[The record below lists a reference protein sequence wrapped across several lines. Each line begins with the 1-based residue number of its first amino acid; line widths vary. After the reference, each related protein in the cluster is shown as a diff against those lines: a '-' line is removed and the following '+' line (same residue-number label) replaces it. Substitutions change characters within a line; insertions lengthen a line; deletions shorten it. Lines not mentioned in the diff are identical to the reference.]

1 MLLIK
6 LTALIMGMVM
16 ALTGMN
22 SVFPQSSFWQEQGK
36 KPVQAACLPQTKEP
50 GDTAER
56 VAVLPVML
64 VEEPIARPAQTGFD
78 IMQTQAYGFNVSGQW
93 TTGPGPDSIPWGI
106 WFSNSDAVLLV
117 DVRPTVPEK
126 NTFTQHW
133 EDTKKALG
141 QSAEEA
147 LGKSLEGIDFY
158 KKQGNE
164 ESTIY
169 VVEFAGSRGDRSW
182 YVTVCYCFGE
192 NYMAEFIGVN
202 PYSAAD
208 CREIT
213 MGAARSFRE
222 LGKSGER
229 EGVKAQGLGQENW
242 PYPYLHN
249 PFAIVS
255 YYMEEEAPGLPSLE
269 RSASDYE
276 IKWKD
281 KGIETIVRA
290 LLEKESGPVM
300 SSDLDRF
307 ESFYVVGWLGDFYRI
322 GMGDR
327 MMEIPSDGLAIRSL
341 EDLQEFGNLVSLTF
355 EVRDVTDVSPLS
367 GLKKLKYLNLMVSP
381 KLSSLDFLNGM
392 PQLEELMMW
401 GESYPEIKDISVFQG
416 MDSLRSVMII
426 LPGIKDISVFAG
438 LPNLETLWI
447 NCHKNVD
454 AAPVIAAG
462 QIKSLMINAE
472 EIR

>member
-22 SVFPQSSFWQEQGK
+22 NAFPQSSLLPEQGK
-36 KPVQAACLPQTKEP
+36 RPAQAACLPRP
-50 GDTAER
+50 RGAAER
-56 VAVLPVML
+56 AALLPVML

-78 IMQTQAYGFNVSGQW
+78 IMQTEAYGFNVSGQW

-126 NTFTQHW
+126 STFTQNW
-133 EDTKKALG
+133 EDTKKALE
-141 QSAEEA
+141 QSAEAVLGNNLEA
-147 LGKSLEGIDFY
+147 IDFY
-158 KKQGNE
+158 TKQGNG

-169 VVEFAGSRGDRSW
+169 VVEFAGSQVDGSW
-182 YVTVCYCFGE
+182 YVTVCYCFGD

-213 MGAARSFRE
+213 MGASRSFRE
-222 LGKSGER
+222 LGKAGQR
-229 EGVKAQGLGQENW
+229 EGVKAQGMGQENW

-249 PFAIVS
+249 PFAIVA
-255 YYMEEEAPGLPSLE
+255 YYMDAEAPHFPSLE

-290 LLEKESGPVM
+290 LLEKDSGPVM
-300 SSDLDRF
+300 SSDLDRY

-327 MMEIPSDGLAIRSL
+327 MMEIPSDGLTIRTL

-355 EVRDVTDVSPLS
+355 EVRDFTDVSPLS

-381 KLSSLDFLNGM
+381 KLSNLDFLNGM

-426 LPGIKDISVFAG
+426 LPSIKDISVFAG

-462 QIKSLMINAE
+462 QIESLMINAE